1 MYQSERLEKILK
13 ILEENGY
20 TTVKYL
26 TDELHY
32 SNATVNRDLALLE
45 AKKLVKRSYGGVE
58 LEEKKGVPLVFRYHK
73 MKSSKMKIA
82 RTAAELIEDGD
93 TVFIDATTTTQYMGH
108 FLADKKDITVIT
120 NNMALAT
127 YLADVGKSV
136 ICLGGEIVEA
146 QITCQSCSAFESQTI
161 ALKASFPA
169 LFFIF
174 QALYTIIEFFRV
186 KRALKK
192 YHGMLE
198 VHLAYETFCLCRT
211 QRIFTF
217 RINVGVVIIEGYSEK
232 LRKIFKTVAA
242 ARCAAGVKQ

>member
-146 QITCQSCSAFESQTI
+146 PYMLSGIQAVENAKSLHADKMFFSTSGIDDMGRIVSSKVYF
-161 ALKASFPA
+161 ALHKVMKENSDKAYFLVDKGKLNVDGTMYLFDLGDVDAVISDFDLKERLKIDFPETN
-169 LFFIF
+169 FIV
-174 QALYTIIEFFRV
+174 A
-186 KRALKK
+186 KK
-192 YHGMLE
+192 
-198 VHLAYETFCLCRT
+198 
-211 QRIFTF
+211 
-217 RINVGVVIIEGYSEK
+217 
-232 LRKIFKTVAA
+232 
-242 ARCAAGVKQ
+242 